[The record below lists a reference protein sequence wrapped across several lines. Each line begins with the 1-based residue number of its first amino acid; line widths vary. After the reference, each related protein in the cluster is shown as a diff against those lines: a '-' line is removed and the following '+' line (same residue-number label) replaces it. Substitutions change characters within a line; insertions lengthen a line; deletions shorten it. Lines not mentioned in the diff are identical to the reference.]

1 MRLLKIL
8 LKGVAALLL
17 LAVVALYVS
26 GNSHVLRGVRC
37 TYLVGK
43 SKPDIDDMAY
53 FDVSKIAASN
63 PMAWPVHQKYN
74 LGKIPSEYMPELDSL
89 GTTALLVFRHD
100 SLLFEQ
106 YWRKFDEHTVCNSF
120 SVAKSFTAMLIGKAI
135 DDGFIQNM
143 DQPVGDFIPEFKE
156 GKNATLTIRQLMQMA
171 SGIPFGESYSSPF
184 GFMAKAYYGEELT
197 EETMK
202 FRVEKEPGTFW
213 TYEGGNTILLGL
225 ILKKT
230 TGKTPSD
237 YFAESFWGPMNAADH
252 AYWNL
257 DHEGGLEKTFTGFY
271 ATARDFARIGK
282 LYMHRG
288 VWNGD
293 TLLSPDFVDACLQ
306 PNMIPDVDGEPCYW
320 YGLHWW
326 LGEQNGQKFFSCRG
340 LRGQYI
346 VGIPDA
352 GLVIVRLGHLQRKD
366 RTAHMPPDLFMYMDI
381 ARSIAAQT
389 N

>member
-1 MRLLKIL
+1 MRLLKMF
-8 LKGVAALLL
+8 LKGLLGLLL
-17 LAVVALYVS
+17 LAVVALYVT
-26 GNSHVLRGVRC
+26 GNGHVLRGVRC

-43 SKPDIDDMAY
+43 SKPDIDDLPY
-53 FDVSKIAASN
+53 FDVSKMAATQPVS
-63 PMAWPVHQKYN
+63 WPVHAKYN
-74 LGKIPSEYMPELDSL
+74 LGRIPQEFDQQLDSL
-89 GTTALLVFRHD
+89 STTAFLVFRND

-106 YWRKFDEHTVCNSF
+106 YWKKFDENTVGNSF
-120 SVAKSFTAMLIGKAI
+120 SMAKSFTAMLVGRAI
-135 DDGFIQNM
+135 DDGFLKSL
-143 DQPVGDFIPEFKE
+143 DEPVGHYLPEFNE
-156 GKNATLTIRQLMQMA
+156 GKNAGLTIRHLLQMS

-184 GFMAKAYYGEELT
+184 GFMARAYYGDELE

-202 FRVEKEPGTFW
+202 FRVEKDPGTFW

-225 ILKKT
+225 ILKKA

-237 YFAESFWGPMNAADH
+237 YFMESFWGPMNAEH
-252 AYWNL
+252 EAYWNL

-271 ATARDFARIGK
+271 ATARDFGRIGK
-282 LYMHRG
+282 LFMHDG
-288 VWNGD
+288 VWEGD
-293 TLLSPDFVDACLQ
+293 TLLSPEFVKNSLQ
-306 PNMIPDVDGEPCYW
+306 PNMIPDETGEACSW

-326 LGEQNGQKFFSCRG
+326 LGEQHGQKFFSCRG

-346 VGIPDA
+346 IGIPEA
-352 GLVIVRLGHLQRKD
+352 NLVIVRLGHLQRKD

>member
-1 MRLLKIL
+1 MRLIKII
-8 LKGVAALLL
+8 LKGVVAILV
-17 LAVVALYVS
+17 LAVVALYVT
-26 GNSHVLRGVRC
+26 GNGHVLRGVRC

-43 SKPDIDDMAY
+43 SKPDIDDKDY
-53 FDVSKIAASN
+53 FDLSTMASSN
-63 PMAWPVHQKYN
+63 PEAWPIHSKYN
-74 LGKIPSEYMPELDSL
+74 LGKIPNDFTPEMDSL
-89 GTTALLVFRHD
+89 GTTAYLVFKDD

-106 YWRKFDEHTVCNSF
+106 YWNRFDEHTVCNSF
-120 SVAKSFTAMLIGKAI
+120 SMAKSFTAMLVGKAI
-135 DDGFIQNM
+135 DDGYIKDV
-143 DQPVGDFIPEFKE
+143 DQLVGDFLPEFKE
-156 GKNATLTIRQLMQMA
+156 GRNATLTIHHLLDMA

-184 GFMAKAYYGEELT
+184 GFMAKAYYGTNLT
-197 EETMK
+197 EETMR
-202 FRVEKEPGTFW
+202 FRVEKDPGTYW

-225 ILKKT
+225 ILKAA

-237 YFAESFWGPMNAADH
+237 YFAERFWGPMHATDA

-257 DHEGGLEKTFTGFY
+257 DHEGGIEKTFTGFY
-271 ATARDFARIGK
+271 ATARDFGRIGK

-288 VWNGD
+288 VWEGD
-293 TLLSPDFVDACLQ
+293 TLLSPEFVDACLQ
-306 PNMIPDVDGEPCYW
+306 PNMIPDAEGEKCYW

-346 VGIPDA
+346 VGIPEA
-352 GLVIVRLGHLQRKD
+352 GLVIVRLGHLQRKE